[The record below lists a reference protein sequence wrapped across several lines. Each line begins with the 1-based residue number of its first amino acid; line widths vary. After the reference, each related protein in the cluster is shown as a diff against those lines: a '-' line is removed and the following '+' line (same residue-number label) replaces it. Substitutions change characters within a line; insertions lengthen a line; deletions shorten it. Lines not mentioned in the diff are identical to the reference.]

1 MRIITLI
8 AGLALTFPTAAFAQQ
23 PPASQK
29 HASDDDL
36 KTVTVVGCLQQGA
49 QPNQFVLA
57 NSADPMSKGVAV
69 RMSGAVPNVT
79 YQLSGGDNLAA
90 HIGHR
95 VEITGKT
102 TGKAQK
108 AATAGESVTRKDVP
122 KGPDTK
128 VEVKE
133 KAPIELRDLKIDSM
147 KMVSTD
153 CGGPR

>member
-8 AGLALTFPTAAFAQQ
+8 AGLALLPTATFAQQ
-23 PPASQK
+23 PASQK
-29 HASDDDL
+29 QASDSDL
-36 KTVTVVGCLQQGA
+36 KTLTVIGCLQEGA

-57 NSADPMSKGVAV
+57 NTADPVSKGVAV

-90 HIGHR
+90 HGGHR

-102 TGKAQK
+102 SGKAQK
-108 AATAGESVTRKDVP
+108 AATAGETVTTKDVP

-153 CGGPR
+153 CAAAR